1 MTKRDSHSPISIV
14 TALEYMKIILTLF
27 TEDQQ
32 NIEGDRYLTYSSKRD
47 KGKVKGERKKKR
59 KKIKRRYQ
67 ESKKVKQKS
76 IGEFSKV
83 RFINI
88 WLGICYPEKEGN
100 YRKHLHLL
108 VPAPHMDL
116 VNAIIR
122 NTNRTHFIIFFFALM

>member
-1 MTKRDSHSPISIV
+1 MLK
-14 TALEYMKIILTLF
+14 E
-27 TEDQQ
+27 TEESQ
-32 NIEGDRYLTYSSKRD
+32 
-47 KGKVKGERKKKR
+47 RKKKINR
-59 KKIKRRYQ
+59 SAQ

-88 WLGICYPEKEGN
+88 WLGICYPEKEDN

-116 VNAIIR
+116 VNVIIR
-122 NTNRTHFIIFFFALM
+122 NTNRTHFILFLP